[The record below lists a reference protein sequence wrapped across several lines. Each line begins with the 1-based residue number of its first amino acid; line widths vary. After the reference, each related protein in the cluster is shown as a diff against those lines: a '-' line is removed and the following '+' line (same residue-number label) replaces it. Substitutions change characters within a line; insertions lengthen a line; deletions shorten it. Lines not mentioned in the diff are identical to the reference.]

1 MNTSRRSPAGLHVP
15 PVCTRFTTSRILT
28 STHDISTTMSSINSE
43 VSVSESQSPP
53 LLNSPTKT
61 PQLHR
66 TTIARCAKGEIQPH
80 EDYRKQCGLLTQIQ
94 EQQLLQFIN
103 DLTQR
108 GLPPDHFNVRV
119 FAQNICGKWPGKNW
133 ASSFVQQQFNGI
145 KIYSPLST
153 LLASISP
160 ANEQITGG

>member
-1 MNTSRRSPAGLHVP
+1 
-15 PVCTRFTTSRILT
+15 
-28 STHDISTTMSSINSE
+28 MSSINSE
-43 VSVSESQSPP
+43 IGVLESQSPP
-53 LLNSPTKT
+53 LFNLPTST

-66 TTIARCAKGEIQPH
+66 TTITRRAKGKIQPREH
-80 EDYRKQCGLLTQIQ
+80 YRQQCGLLTQAQ

-133 ASSFVQQQFNGI
+133 TLSFV
-145 KIYSPLST
+145 
-153 LLASISP
+153 
-160 ANEQITGG
+160 